1 MGEILGMRSATSG
14 IKKKDNNY
22 LLTEDK
28 RVSSEEEKT
37 QVQITF
43 WLIKGISEE
52 KTVKEDTYENIEK
65 IHRKEIHHRIKNN
78 LQVIS
83 SLLSLQASCFEDSEV
98 LEAFRKT
105 QNRVTSMALIHEE
118 LYESD
123 NQEKLDFTAYLR
135 KLTKELFIFYK
146 AGSSRIK
153 LQMDFKEEI
162 FLDMDIAIPLGMI
175 VNELVTN
182 SLKHAF
188 PSGSGEIKIEFYRI
202 KANKIAKKSVNSG
215 NLKNSKFILIISDN
229 GSGFPKSIN
238 FENPGTLGLQLVK
251 TLIEQINGKI
261 RFKGYPATK
270 IEIEFAT
277 SIL

>member
-118 LYESD
+118 LYESE

-146 AGSSRIK
+146 AGSSKIK

-202 KANKIAKKSVNSG
+202 KANKIAKKSVNTG

-270 IEIEFAT
+270 IEIEFVT
-277 SIL
+277 SIF

>member
-22 LLTEDK
+22 LRTEDK

-118 LYESD
+118 LYESE

-202 KANKIAKKSVNSG
+202 KANKIAKKSVNTG

-251 TLIEQINGKI
+251 TLIEQVNGKI

-270 IEIEFAT
+270 IEIEFVT
-277 SIL
+277 SIF

>member
-1 MGEILGMRSATSG
+1 
-14 IKKKDNNY
+14 
-22 LLTEDK
+22 
-28 RVSSEEEKT
+28 
-37 QVQITF
+37 
-43 WLIKGISEE
+43 
-52 KTVKEDTYENIEK
+52 
-65 IHRKEIHHRIKNN
+65 
-78 LQVIS
+78 
-83 SLLSLQASCFEDSEV
+83 
-98 LEAFRKT
+98 
-105 QNRVTSMALIHEE
+105 MALIHEE
-118 LYESD
+118 LYESE

-146 AGSSRIK
+146 AGSSKIK

-215 NLKNSKFILIISDN
+215 TLKNSKFILIISDN

-270 IEIEFAT
+270 IEIEFVT
-277 SIL
+277 SIF

>member
-22 LLTEDK
+22 LRTEDK

-202 KANKIAKKSVNSG
+202 KANKIAKKSVNTG

-251 TLIEQINGKI
+251 TLIEQVNGKI

-270 IEIEFAT
+270 IEIEFVT
-277 SIL
+277 SIF